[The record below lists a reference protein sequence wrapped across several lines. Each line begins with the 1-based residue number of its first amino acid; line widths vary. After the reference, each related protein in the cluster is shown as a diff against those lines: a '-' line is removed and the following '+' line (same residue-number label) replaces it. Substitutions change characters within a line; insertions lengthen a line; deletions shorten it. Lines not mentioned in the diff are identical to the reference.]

1 MMQSLVFSAIS
12 QGVDKEAGMTII
24 SNWLRI

>member
-1 MMQSLVFSAIS
+1 MIQSLVFSAIAR
-12 QGVDKEAGMTII
+12 GVDKEAGMAII